1 MGDCE
6 ECTEELQQQ
15 RACSPGTVGDEENLA
30 RLFYIATTSHRMAS
44 SRLLPF
50 LFGTSWS
57 NTEVVCHL
65 RD

>member
-30 RLFYIATTSHRMAS
+30 RFVLHSDHVAPDGELAPAAFPVRDFMEQHK
-44 SRLLPF
+44 
-50 LFGTSWS
+50 
-57 NTEVVCHL
+57 VVCHL